1 MPVAAAR
8 LISLTATERHWL
20 KKAACGHKTEYRLR
34 VRAQIVLHTA
44 RGLRGLPGAEDRG
57 GLAAQP
63 AAVGAAEPA
72 AVEAGR
78 SVTGAGV
85 DQGDGDRPGVVVVAG
100 ARVCAFHERADAH
113 GGVESVGGRPGPRVA
128 YGGEHRT
135 ELVGGLVHG
144 GEGAGSRAAAGGAC
158 PDSRGGVRPLTPPG

>member
-1 MPVAAAR
+1 MG
-8 LISLTATERHWL
+8 EH
-20 KKAACGHKTEYRLR
+20 
-34 VRAQIVLHTA
+34 RAG
-44 RGLRGLPGAEDRG
+44 RLPGAEDRG

-72 AVEAGR
+72 AVEAGS

-85 DQGDGDRPGVVVVAG
+85 DQGDGDRPAVVVVGG
-100 ARVCAFHERADAH
+100 ARVCAFDERADAH
-113 GGVESVGGRPGPRVA
+113 GGVEGVGPGLRVA

-135 ELVGGLVHG
+135 ELVVGGLVHG
-144 GEGAGSRAAAGGAC
+144 GEGAGSREAAGGAC